1 MPRCPWIFLSLI
13 YSQNRHTRI
22 KTTEYKVFLRGVS
35 KHNIGSDFQ
44 CIQDWN
50 GIIIVI
56 SIYMYGKEK
65 RADTSMR
72 NYTVFFNEKYA
83 HTFSTHKMTDS
94 NSFTKRATYIPQA
107 T

>member
-1 MPRCPWIFLSLI
+1 MPMDISVSNLQSKQI
-13 YSQNRHTRI
+13 YKN
-22 KTTEYKVFLRGVS
+22 KADEYKVFLRGIS

-83 HTFSTHKMTDS
+83 NNF
-94 NSFTKRATYIPQA
+94 
-107 T
+107 